1 MGYDA
6 ESIDSEIGHMLT
18 AFEYG
23 APPHGG
29 IAMGLDRLAM
39 ILGDTTNLRDVIV
52 FPKNQAG
59 VDPMVNAPSEI
70 DPIQLRELGLTIGAS
85 RKAKD
90 S

>member
-23 APPHGG
+23 SPPHGG

>member
-29 IAMGLDRLAM
+29 IAMGLDRIAM
-39 ILGDTTNLRDVIV
+39 IFGDTTNLRDVTV
-52 FPKNQAG
+52 FPKNQVGA
-59 VDPMVNAPSEI
+59 DPMLKAPSAI
-70 DPIQLRELGLTIGAS
+70 DPIQLRELGLTIDMS